1 MSRMKK
7 GTKTSLQD
15 FNYYG
20 PFYVG
25 DIVKDLDTQ
34 IECEVDSYG
43 RAIDKYGVDHSKG
56 RLSIVRS
63 YAAGNELQA
72 KLGGEEAKEG
82 TEATQSSIV
91 EDIVEEIDMTEA
103 RTLKSFTDQQLADE
117 LRARGYELA
126 ATKIIMV
133 PQEIRI

>member
-7 GTKTSLQD
+7 GAKTSLQD

-34 IECEVDSYG
+34 MECEIDSYG

-63 YAAGNELQA
+63 YDAGNELKA
-72 KLGGEEAKEG
+72 KLGGEETKES

-91 EDIVEEIDMTEA
+91 EEIVEEIDMTEA
-103 RTLKSFTDQQLADE
+103 RTLNSFTDQQLADE
-117 LRARGYELA
+117 LRARGYELS

>member
-7 GTKTSLQD
+7 GAKTSLQD

-25 DIVKDLDTQ
+25 DIVKDLDSQ
-34 IECEVDSYG
+34 MECEIDSYG

-63 YAAGNELQA
+63 YDAGNELKA
-72 KLGGEEAKEG
+72 KLGGEEAKD

-91 EDIVEEIDMTEA
+91 EEIAEEIDMKEV

-117 LRARGYELA
+117 LRARGYELS
-126 ATKIIMV
+126 ATKIIMA

>member
-7 GTKTSLQD
+7 GAKTSLQD

-34 IECEVDSYG
+34 IECEIDSYG

-56 RLSIVRS
+56 RLSIVKS
-63 YAAGNELQA
+63 YDAGNELKA
-72 KLGGEEAKEG
+72 KLSDKEVKES
-82 TEATQSSIV
+82 TEATQSSIA
-91 EDIVEEIDMTEA
+91 EEIVEEVAMTEA
-103 RTLKSFTDQQLADE
+103 KTLKSFTDQQLADE
-117 LRARGYELA
+117 LRARGYELS

>member
-7 GTKTSLQD
+7 GAKTSLKD

-20 PFYVG
+20 PFCVG

-34 IECEVDSYG
+34 IECEIDSYG

-63 YAAGNELQA
+63 YDAGNELKA
-72 KLGGEEAKEG
+72 KLGGKEAKES
-82 TEATQSSIV
+82 TEAMQSSIV
-91 EDIVEEIDMTEA
+91 EEIVEEIDMTEA
-103 RTLKSFTDQQLADE
+103 RTLKSFTD
-117 LRARGYELA
+117 
-126 ATKIIMV
+126 
-133 PQEIRI
+133 